1 MNGIIVVFPKIEDG
15 KSVRNLLVR
24 HGYEVTAVC
33 TQGAQVLNYI
43 DTMND
48 GIIISGYRFSDM
60 YYLDLKHSLTPGFD
74 MLLMASQRVCGEC
87 MDHEIVCVT
96 IPLKV
101 QDLISTVE
109 MMCMNQ
115 ARRRKKLRSRPKQRT
130 EEEKKILWE
139 AKAVLMERNHMDTA
153 VYVGDTKGDSD
164 ACKEADIP
172 FIFASYGFGDVPDA
186 KQTIDSFPELLD
198 FDFS

>member
-15 KSVRNLLVR
+15 KSVRNLLVKY
-24 HGYEVTAVC
+24 GYEVTAVC

-48 GIIISGYRFSDM
+48 GIIISGYRFPDM
-60 YYLDLKHSLTPGFD
+60 YYFDLKHSLTSGFD

-96 IPLKV
+96 MPLKV

-139 AKAVLMERNHMDTA
+139 AKAVLMERNHMTEEEAHRYIQKCSMDSGTSLTETA
-153 VYVGDTKGDSD
+153 QMVLSMIK
-164 ACKEADIP
+164 
-172 FIFASYGFGDVPDA
+172 
-186 KQTIDSFPELLD
+186 L
-198 FDFS
+198 